1 MKSRPRR
8 LTIGLGIGRDGVR
21 AVALRA
27 GRIAWALERARAEE
41 PLARTIEQVLADAP
55 IARWPRTRVIA
66 AVGPAHAQTKR
77 LVGLPPVSD
86 TSRLGDVVRESASRF
101 FLRNGV
107 PLVTTWRPSA
117 DGMPWAAAVEQ
128 PVLEA
133 IERACRARRVK
144 LAAIVPT
151 VSVLGSSAD
160 EATGAERI
168 AWTDGELCVELA
180 FEAGE
185 LVAARRASGA
195 SSLTAVG
202 SRHFAGLDVLGPDG
216 SRFADALGAARAR
229 PDAVLAWRGGGDSQA
244 RTVAGWR
251 LALAA
256 IATIMAGVASLAAP
270 GVAARVAERA
280 AMARLTALAPVRR
293 DVTFAER
300 EFAKLTAGLSEVAAF
315 DAPRYPMAPLLADFA
330 RVLPDESALV
340 TLRVVRDAGNLVVL
354 TPRAAVVLTK
364 LETVPGI
371 ESAEIIG
378 PVTREVLAGK
388 TLERV
393 TIRFRVSA
401 PVRRVDRALP
411 RGDA

>member
-1 MKSRPRR
+1 MRSRPRR
-8 LTIGLGIGRDGVR
+8 LTIGLGIGGDGVR

-27 GRIAWALERARAEE
+27 GRIAWALERARGDE
-41 PLARTIEQVLADAP
+41 PLARTIEQLLADAP
-55 IARWPRTRVIA
+55 ITRWPRPRVIA

-77 LVGLPPVSD
+77 LVGLPAVSD

-117 DGMPWAAAVEQ
+117 DGTPWAAAVEQ
-128 PVLEA
+128 PVLDA
-133 IERACRARRVK
+133 IESACRTRRVK

-151 VSVLGSSAD
+151 VSVLGPGAD

-168 AWTDGELCVELA
+168 AWTDGELCVDLS

-185 LVAARRASGA
+185 LVAVRRASGA
-195 SSLTAVG
+195 SNLTALE
-202 SRHFAGLDVLGPDG
+202 SRHVVALDVLGPDG

-229 PDAVLAWRGGGDSQA
+229 PDAVLAWRARGESRA
-244 RTVAGWR
+244 RTAPGWR
-251 LALAA
+251 LAFAA
-256 IATIMAGVASLAAP
+256 IAAIVAGVASLAAP
-270 GVAARVAERA
+270 GVAAHRAERS

-300 EFAKLTAGLSEVAAF
+300 EFAKLTVGLGEVAAF
-315 DAPRYPMAPLLADFA
+315 DAPRYPMTPLLADLTHA
-330 RVLPDESALV
+330 LPDESALV
-340 TLRVVRDAGNLVVL
+340 TLHVTRNAGNLIVL

-371 ESAEIIG
+371 EGAEIIG
-378 PVTREVLAGK
+378 PVTRELLAGK

-393 TIRFRVSA
+393 TVRFRVSA
-401 PVRRVDRALP
+401 PARRADRA
-411 RGDA
+411 GIGGGA